1 MLKLFPFYKAK
12 TCIIAMYSTMR
23 GSRETDTPPHPLG
36 KFPWSAHVH
45 CWAIECIKRMYTKN
59 TTKILDPSNLCTSI
73 PHLKTIVKAII
84 GHLCFRSVNYIWFT
98 LKNEPFAIAKHI
110 VYLRKIIV
118 ENIIKNPY
126 LYLTN
131 VNYSLIT
138 DGSLYL

>member
-1 MLKLFPFYKAK
+1 MPCSNYFLFIKPRHALLLC
-12 TCIIAMYSTMR
+12 TQPCADLEGR
-23 GSRETDTPPHPLG
+23 TPPPGNSLD
-36 KFPWSAHVH
+36 PPHVH
-45 CWAIECIKRMYTKN
+45 CWATECIKRMCTKN

-110 VYLRKIIV
+110 VYLRKIIL
-118 ENIIKNPY
+118 ENMIKNPY

>member
-1 MLKLFPFYKAK
+1 MLKLFSFYKAK

-23 GSRETDTPPHPLG
+23 GSRETDTPPPPG

-98 LKNEPFAIAKHI
+98 LKKRTICDCK
-110 VYLRKIIV
+110 
-118 ENIIKNPY
+118 
-126 LYLTN
+126 T
-131 VNYSLIT
+131 YSLPEKNNRGKYDYKPLLI
-138 DGSLYL
+138 LNECKL